1 VKLDQLATQTKVPT
15 DAPTAPSRVP
25 TVAFISDD
33 ARTLAGR
40 AADAVGLTK
49 AVVWR
54 CQ

>member
-1 VKLDQLATQTKVPT
+1 MRLDQLATQTGVPT

-25 TVAFISDD
+25 TVVFIGDD
-33 ARTLAGR
+33 ARTIAGR
-40 AADAVGLTK
+40 AADANGVTK